1 MTDLDPEARR
11 LVDLT
16 REARTPSMGDRARIE
31 RMLAAS
37 LLLTGASVAHT
48 GSAAAATKTASA
60 ALGVKWVA
68 GIAVAAAVGTAGYFG
83 WDQTRAKPPV
93 ERTADPGSEHAV
105 AHAPPVPEAPGTQ
118 AAEPVL
124 VAPVHVPASEQTEAR
139 PDARRAGKGAE
150 RDGTLLEELDL
161 LHEAQAKWRKGDAAG
176 ALALLSVHRTRYP
189 KSQVVPERDALTVL
203 SLCSMNRTAEAKKV
217 AQRFLRTASRSPL
230 RTSVEESCGG
240 SSLK

>member
-16 REARTPSMGDRARIE
+16 REARTPGAGDRARIE

-48 GSAAAATKTASA
+48 GSAAAATKTAGT
-60 ALGVKWVA
+60 ALGVKWAA
-68 GIAVAAAVGTAGYFG
+68 GIAVAAVVGTAGYFG
-83 WDQTRAKPPV
+83 WDQTRATPPV
-93 ERTADPGSEHAV
+93 ERTAAHTVVHAQ
-105 AHAPPVPEAPGTQ
+105 AAAEAPRPEAAPPVEVA
-118 AAEPVL
+118 PVL
-124 VAPVHVPASEQTEAR
+124 VPGSEQTEAR
-139 PDARRAGKGAE
+139 SDARRAGKGTE
-150 RDGTLLEELDL
+150 RAGTLLEELDL

-189 KSQVVPERDALTVL
+189 RSQVVPERDALTVL
-203 SLCSMNRTAEAKKV
+203 SLCSLNRTAEARKL
-217 AQRFLRTASRSPL
+217 AQRFLHTAQRSPL

>member
-1 MTDLDPEARR
+1 ME
-11 LVDLT
+11 
-16 REARTPSMGDRARIE
+16 DRARIE

-83 WDQTRAKPPV
+83 WDQTRAKAPV
-93 ERTADPGSEHAV
+93 ERTADHGSEHAV
-105 AHAPPVPEAPGTQ
+105 AHAPPVPEAPETQ
-118 AAEPVL
+118 GAEPVL

-139 PDARRAGKGAE
+139 ADARRAAKGAE
-150 RDGTLLEELDL
+150 RAGADGTLLEELDL

-189 KSQVVPERDALTVL
+189 RSQVVPERDALTVL

-230 RTSVEESCGG
+230 RTSVEESCAG